1 MPELDISKEINI
13 AIKAALLAGKHLI
26 ENKIELNK
34 TSSSDPRDTKLEA
47 DVASENLIK
56 KIINESS
63 SYEILAEESG
73 ESSEDLGNT
82 FWVVDPL
89 DGTANYN
96 RNIPI
101 CCVSIG
107 MVKDI
112 KPLFGVI
119 YDFNNDEIYCGDCIN
134 KVATLNNTPI
144 QVSKVDVKKDGVLI
158 TGLPF
163 NTDYSDLSLNN
174 MISDMQ
180 SWKKTRMIG
189 SAAMASCFIASGKAE
204 VYKEKGIYL
213 WDILAG
219 AAIVEAAGGLAEIK
233 NVRDNYQVDVTFSNQ
248 KIKG

>member
-26 ENKIELNK
+26 KNKNELNK
-34 TSSSDPRDTKLEA
+34 TSSSDPRDIKLEA

-73 ESSEDLGNT
+73 ESSEDLGST

-119 YDFNNDEIYCGDCIN
+119 YDFNNDEIYCGDTIN
-134 KVATLNNTPI
+134 KVATLNKAPI
-144 QVSKVDVKKDGVLI
+144 QVSEVDDKKDGVFI

-163 NTDYSDLSLNN
+163 NTDYSDSSLNN
-174 MISDMQ
+174 LISDMQ

-189 SAAMASCFIASGKAE
+189 SAAMASCYIASGKAE

-219 AAIVEAAGGLAEIK
+219 AAIVEAAGGSAEIK